1 MLVSEIKGLFRA
13 YCDEPDE
20 TFLSDANVQSYL
32 KQGYAEFRRKVTA
45 LDPYTYAIEVEI
57 AVTGDRYDLADATNP
72 VTILG
77 ASVPAT
83 QRRMVDLVN
92 IRTKTTESSFQGFQ
106 YKGAAGLKSLPN
118 TYQTYTLMGTIL
130 AFSEN
135 IDTTI
140 TLTYVPEQ
148 DTDWAAGTFID
159 DMAQFH
165 DMIALYA
172 FMQYQ
177 IRDMSVNKPLM
188 MQLAKREQEL
198 AGYIVDRNVDASHY
212 IQRTMDSY
220 EDF

>member
-1 MLVSEIKGLFRA
+1 MLVSEVKALFRA

-32 KQGYAEFRRKVTA
+32 KQGYAEFRRKITA
-45 LDPYTYAIEVEI
+45 LAPYTYAIEVDV
-57 AVTGDRYDLADATNP
+57 AVTGDSYDLALATNP
-72 VTILG
+72 IIILG
-77 ASVPAT
+77 ANVPGT
-83 QRRMVDLVN
+83 QRRMVDLVSV
-92 IRTKTTESSFQGFQ
+92 RTKNSSNTYQGFQ
-106 YKGAAGLKSLPN
+106 YKGAASLKSLPN
-118 TYQTYTLMGTIL
+118 TYQTYTLISTTL

-135 IDTTI
+135 INSTI

-177 IRDMSVNKPLM
+177 IRDVSVNKPLM

-198 AGYIVDRNVDASHY
+198 SGYIVDRNVDASHY

>member
-1 MLVSEIKGLFRA
+1 MLVSEVKGLFRA

-45 LDPYTYAIEVEI
+45 LDPYTYAIEVDI
-57 AVTGDRYDLADATNP
+57 AVTGDRYDLADAANP

-77 ASVPAT
+77 ANVPVT
-83 QRRMVDLVN
+83 QRRMIDLVN
-92 IRTKTTESSFQGFQ
+92 VRTKTTESSFQGFQ
-106 YKGAAGLKSLPN
+106 YKGTAGLKSLPN

-135 IDTTI
+135 IDTT
-140 TLTYVPEQ
+140 
-148 DTDWAAGTFID
+148 DWAAGSFID

-177 IRDMSVNKPLM
+177 IRDVSVNKPLM